1 MKPVFHA
8 RQLNDYF
15 GDPCLFIKILHEKR
29 AVLFDLGTIHS
40 LKPSELY
47 KITDVFVTHTHMD
60 HFIGFDTLLRGI
72 LRREVPLNIYGPP
85 SVLPCIQGKLK
96 GYTWN
101 LIEDYPTNI
110 NVFAY
115 NGRYL
120 THSIFPAKN
129 KFRKQTVSRAE
140 SDGLLHQN
148 PLFKVRAVKLDHS
161 IPCLAYSL
169 EEEFHINI
177 DKALLIRKG
186 LEVGAWLNDFKRILR
201 EHPGDMQQIIRI
213 CDKDFKVAEISDI
226 ARITRGQ
233 KISYATDIALNQKN
247 FAGLIN
253 FIKGSDLFFCEAYFL
268 EKDRERAIERS
279 HLTAKTAGS
288 IAKKAGVKKLELM
301 HFSSKYRACPDKVVE
316 EAMREFR
323 S

>member
-1 MKPVFHA
+1 MKPVFHVKL
-8 RQLNDYF
+8 LNDFF
-15 GDPCLFIKILHEKR
+15 GDPCLFIRILHEKR
-29 AVLFDLGTIHS
+29 ALFFDLGTIHS
-40 LKPSELY
+40 LKPSDLY
-47 KITDVFVTHTHMD
+47 KISDVFVTHTHMD
-60 HFIGFDTLLRGI
+60 HFIGFDTLLRSI

-101 LIEDYPTNI
+101 LIEDYPTKI
-110 NVFAY
+110 NVFTY

-120 THSIFPAKN
+120 SHSIFSAKN
-129 KFRKQTVSRAE
+129 RFRKQIVSRSV

-148 PLFKVRAVKLDHS
+148 PLFTVRAVKLDHG

-169 EEEFHINI
+169 EEKFHINI
-177 DKALLIRKG
+177 DKPLLIKKG
-186 LEVGAWLNDFKRILR
+186 FEVGAWLNDFKKVIRENAKYGRQTVRIS
-201 EHPGDMQQIIRI
+201 
-213 CDKDFKVAEISDI
+213 DKDFQVAEISDI
-226 ARITRGQ
+226 ARITKGQ

-247 FAGLIN
+247 SARLIN

-279 HLTAKTAGS
+279 HLTANAAGS
-288 IAKKAGVKKLELM
+288 IAKKAGVKKLELL
-301 HFSSKYRACPDKVVE
+301 HFSPKYSDCPDKVIE
-316 EAMREFR
+316 EAMREYH

>member
-1 MKPVFHA
+1 MKPVFHTKL
-8 RQLNDYF
+8 LNDYF
-15 GDPCLFIKILHEKR
+15 GDPCLFARVLHEKR
-29 AVLFDLGTIHS
+29 AVLFDLGNLHS
-40 LKPSELY
+40 LKPSDLY

-85 SVLPCIQGKLK
+85 SILPCIQGKLK

-101 LIEDYPTNI
+101 LIEDYPSKI

-120 THSIFPAKN
+120 THSVFPAKN
-129 KFRKQTVSRAE
+129 RFRKQTVSKAK
-140 SDGLLHQN
+140 SDGLLLEDQM
-148 PLFKVRAVKLDHS
+148 FTVRAAKLDHS

-177 DKALLIRKG
+177 DKALLIRKK
-186 LEVGAWLNDFKRILR
+186 LTVGAWLNDFKKIIR
-201 EHPGDMQQIIRI
+201 EQPGDTQQIIRI
-213 CDKDFKVAEISDI
+213 RDKDFKVAELSEI

-233 KISYATDIALNQKN
+233 KISFATDIALNQNN

-253 FIKGSDLFFCEAYFL
+253 LIKGSDIFFCEAYFL
-268 EKDRERAIERS
+268 EKDRKRAIERS
-279 HLTAKTAGS
+279 HLTAKAAGA
-288 IAKKAGVKKLELM
+288 IAKEAGVKKLELM
-301 HFSSKYRACPDKVVE
+301 HFSSKYRDCADKVIE
-316 EAMREFR
+316 EAMREFHG
-323 S
+323 

>member
-8 RQLNDYF
+8 KLLNDYF
-15 GDPCLFIKILHEKR
+15 GDPCLFIRIMHEKK
-29 AVLFDLGTIHS
+29 AILFDLGTINS

-85 SVLPCIQGKLK
+85 SVLSCVQGKLK

-101 LIEDYPTNI
+101 LIEDYPTKL
-110 NVFAY
+110 NVFSY

-120 THSIFPAKN
+120 THSVFSAKSR
-129 KFRKQTVSRAE
+129 FRKQTVSISI
-140 SDGLLHQN
+140 SDGLLLKN
-148 PLFKVRAVKLDHS
+148 PMFVVRAVKLDHG
-161 IPCLAYSL
+161 IPCLAYSV

-186 LEVGAWLNDFKRILR
+186 LAVGAWLNDFKRILR
-201 EHPGDMQQIIRI
+201 GRTEAMQQIIRI
-213 CDKDFKVAEISDI
+213 CDKDFKIAEISDI

-233 KISYATDIALNQKN
+233 KISYATDIAINKKN
-247 FAGLIN
+247 IARLITL
-253 FIKGSDLFFCEAYFL
+253 IKDSDIFFCEAYFV
-268 EKDRERAIERS
+268 EKDRERAVERS
-279 HLTAKTAGS
+279 HLTAKAAGS
-288 IAKKAGVKKLELM
+288 IAKNAGVKKLELM
-301 HFSSKYRACPDKVVE
+301 HFSSKYRDCPDKVIQ
-316 EAMREFR
+316 EAMSEFR
-323 S
+323 C

>member
-8 RQLNDYF
+8 RLLNDYF
-15 GDPCLFIKILHEKR
+15 GDPCLFVRILYEKK
-29 AVLFDLGTIHS
+29 AVLFDLGNIHS
-40 LKPSELY
+40 LKPSDLY

-60 HFIGFDTLLRGI
+60 HFIGFDALLRGI

-101 LIEDYPTNI
+101 LIEDYPAKI

-120 THSIFPAKN
+120 THSFFSAKN
-129 KFRKQTVSRAE
+129 RFRKQTISRFE
-140 SDGLLHQN
+140 SDGLLLNN
-148 PLFKVRAVKLDHS
+148 PMFTVRAVKLDHS

-186 LEVGAWLNDFKRILR
+186 LEVGAWLNDFKKILR
-201 EHPGDMQQIIRI
+201 EHPGDTQQIIRI
-213 CDKDFKVAEISDI
+213 CTNDFKVAEISDI

-233 KISYATDIALNQKN
+233 KISYATDIAMNQKN
-247 FAGLIN
+247 FAGLIHL
-253 FIKGSDLFFCEAYFL
+253 IKGSDIFFCEAYFL

-288 IAKKAGVKKLELM
+288 IAKKAGVTKLELM
-301 HFSSKYRACPDKVVE
+301 HFSPKYKDCPEKIIE
-316 EAMREFR
+316 EVMREFYG
-323 S
+323 

>member
-8 RQLNDYF
+8 KLLNDYF
-15 GDPCLFIKILHEKR
+15 GDPCLFIRIQHEKR

-40 LKPSELY
+40 LKPSDLY

-60 HFIGFDTLLRGI
+60 HFVGFDTLLRGI

-101 LIEDYPTNI
+101 LIEDYPAKI

-120 THSIFPAKN
+120 THSIFSAKN
-129 KFRKQTVSRAE
+129 RFRKKTVSRSE
-140 SDGLLHQN
+140 SDGHLHQN
-148 PLFKVRAVKLDHS
+148 HLFTVRAVKLDHG

-186 LEVGAWLNDFKRILR
+186 LSAGPWLNDFKKVIHEHADYGRQTVRIS
-201 EHPGDMQQIIRI
+201 
-213 CDKDFKVAEISDI
+213 DKDFQVAEISDI

-233 KISYATDIALNQKN
+233 KISYATDIALNQNN
-247 FAGLIN
+247 FARLIN
-253 FIKGSDLFFCEAYFL
+253 LVKGSDLFFCEAYFL

-279 HLTAKTAGS
+279 HLTAKAAGS
-288 IAKKAGVKKLELM
+288 IARKAGVKKLELM
-301 HFSSKYRACPDKVVE
+301 HFSSKYRDCPDKVIE
-316 EAMREFR
+316 EAMREFHG
-323 S
+323 